1 MDCECPES
9 PRSRRP
15 SRCLRSTTRPARVDT
30 KPPVAGPPWTCAGP
44 RPIITGAILGASMD
58 IANWLHGLGLREY
71 EAAFR
76 ENRIDADVLAELTD
90 DDLKQLGMPLGDR
103 KRLLK
108 AIANLTVAAPVPSST
123 HTVPMTLLPDA
134 AERRQL
140 TVMFCD
146 LVGSTA
152 MSAQLDPEDMRGII
166 GAYHLC
172 CATLIERNGG
182 FVAKYMGD

>member
-108 AIANLTVAAPVPSST
+108 AVATLGAAETVAKPTSSGPT
-123 HTVPMTLLPDA
+123 QPFTDA

-146 LVGSTA
+146 LV
-152 MSAQLDPEDMRGII
+152 
-166 GAYHLC
+166 
-172 CATLIERNGG
+172 
-182 FVAKYMGD
+182 